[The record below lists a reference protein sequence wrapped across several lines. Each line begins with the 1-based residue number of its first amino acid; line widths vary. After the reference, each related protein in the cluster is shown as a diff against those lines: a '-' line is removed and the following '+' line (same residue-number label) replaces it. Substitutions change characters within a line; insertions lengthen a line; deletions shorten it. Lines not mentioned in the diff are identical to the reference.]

1 MMAESYSFEIYP
13 VINAQNLV
21 IANYPGFASENENK
35 MEKIY
40 SQSQKALFREII
52 WPSLV
57 AIERKI
63 DAKLT
68 CMMTPQFDY
77 GDENEPR
84 EGEVA
89 YYLKLLKEEYGE
101 AGLSS
106 GNVSGTGLSEKW
118 RKTKRFGKKR
128 HQIIV
133 FSHYTCKMKTNWGM
147 LWNARNLM
155 E

>member
-1 MMAESYSFEIYP
+1 
-13 VINAQNLV
+13 
-21 IANYPGFASENENK
+21 

-77 GDENEPR
+77 GDEMSHGR
-84 EGEVA
+84 
-89 YYLKLLKEEYGE
+89 
-101 AGLSS
+101 
-106 GNVSGTGLSEKW
+106 EKW
-118 RKTKRFGKKR
+118 
-128 HQIIV
+128 HII
-133 FSHYTCKMKTNWGM
+133 
-147 LWNARNLM
+147 
-155 E
+155 

>member
-1 MMAESYSFEIYP
+1 
-13 VINAQNLV
+13 
-21 IANYPGFASENENK
+21 

-101 AGLSS
+101 AKS
-106 GNVSGTGLSEKW
+106 
-118 RKTKRFGKKR
+118 F
-128 HQIIV
+128 
-133 FSHYTCKMKTNWGM
+133 FSKVLTLDAKDEVALKA
-147 LWNARNLM
+147 LESIKL
-155 E
+155 

>member
-1 MMAESYSFEIYP
+1 M
-13 VINAQNLV
+13 INAQNLV